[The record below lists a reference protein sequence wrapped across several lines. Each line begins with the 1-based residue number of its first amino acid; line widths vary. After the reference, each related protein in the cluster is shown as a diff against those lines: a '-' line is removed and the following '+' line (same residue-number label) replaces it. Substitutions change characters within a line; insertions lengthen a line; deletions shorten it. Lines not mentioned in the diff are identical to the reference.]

1 MDHRVEVCVGK
12 KETFTKCTNHTVEI
26 EGTLEKE

>member
-26 EGTLEKE
+26 EETF